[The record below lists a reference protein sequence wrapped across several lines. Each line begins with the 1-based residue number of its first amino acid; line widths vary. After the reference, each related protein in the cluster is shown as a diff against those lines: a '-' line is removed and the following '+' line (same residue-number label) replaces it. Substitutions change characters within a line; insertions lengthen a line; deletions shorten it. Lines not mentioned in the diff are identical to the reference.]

1 MNRMLRT
8 DRGVGHVSRFGLAI
22 APIVAA
28 SFLAASAGFSAVAQP
43 AVDAVAATWSK
54 DVWTAARSGKSDE
67 FLATLTRATDI
78 FPAESGV
85 PVASSAELLRTNI
98 EKREASRTEQI
109 EKLSQKIDEN
119 LSAET
124 TDVKSGDSKVSEA
137 LRSAVEL
144 SMLAVDRA
152 ALMAEPRMKDLV
164 ARAHKAA
171 VDAESR
177 GDWLVANE
185 IYYRLNLLYDEDK
198 EYQDDLDRQSSRLA
212 MIRLYAPER
221 FWTLRNDRRLAEGL
235 SALPP
240 YNPTA
245 DGWQT
250 KTEGI
255 TWDMV
260 SSSLQRGAER
270 YVERDRAGMKEMVI
284 GGLEGVRTLAE
295 LGDVRGVFTGLAD
308 DARREELLQYL
319 TLQIKA
325 VADAPVR
332 LTREDLDKT
341 LSALL
346 TVNRSTVAIP
356 DAALLHEFGNGAMA
370 KLDPFSAIIWPD
382 ELKTFQRQTQGRFVG
397 VGIQIQ
403 LDELQNIKITTP
415 LDGTPAQRAGI
426 RSGDL
431 IKKVDGVSTAGF
443 SLDQA
448 VSVITGA
455 PGKSVVLT
463 VERKV
468 GEELKAL
475 DITIVRANIDVKTVK
490 GWART
495 GPGERDWDYFVDR
508 KHGIGYVRLTQ
519 FTESTTRDFDAA
531 VRTMREQ
538 GLNAMILD
546 LRYNPG
552 GLLDQAVSISSRF
565 IAQGVIVRTETAGE
579 ALVDQQNAQPARNR
593 LNDIPVIVLINEGAA
608 SASEIVSG
616 AVQDYAKQGK
626 LDALVLGKR
635 SYGKGSVQNVWQ
647 ITPEAAM
654 KLTTQYYRL
663 PGGRLI
669 DKNRHLVTDWGVMPD
684 LVVDRLPSQEAEA
697 YEIRQAAD
705 VAEMDEQG
713 QMVQHEGGRPD
724 PNRLLSE
731 GLDLQLQTA
740 VAILQSRTTATQ
752 LVGTG
757 AAVGPQ

>member
-1 MNRMLRT
+1 MNTMLRAS
-8 DRGVGHVSRFGLAI
+8 RSGQRVSRFGPKV
-22 APIVAA
+22 APL
-28 SFLAASAGFSAVAQP
+28 LAASILALCGSATFAQ
-43 AVDAVAATWSK
+43 ATTDASAWSK
-54 DVWTAARSGKSDE
+54 QVWSAARSGKSDE
-67 FLATLTRATDI
+67 FLATLTRASDI

-85 PVASSAELLRTNI
+85 AVSDSASLLRENI
-98 EKREASRTEQI
+98 EKRETSRTEQI
-109 EKLSQKIDEN
+109 EKLSKKIDEE
-119 LSAET
+119 LAAEPAAT
-124 TDVKSGDSKVSEA
+124 KVSEA

-144 SMLAVDRA
+144 SMLAVDKN
-152 ALMAEPRMKDLV
+152 ALMSEDRMVDLV
-164 ARAHKAA
+164 GRADAA
-171 VDAESR
+171 AKLAEER

-185 IYYRLNLLYDEDK
+185 LYYRLNLLFDEDK
-198 EYQDDLDRQSSRLA
+198 RYQDDLDRQSSRLG
-212 MIRLYAPER
+212 MIRMYAPEQ

-235 SALPP
+235 SALPA

-255 TWDMV
+255 SWPMV
-260 SSSLQRGAER
+260 AGSLQRSAER

-284 GGLEGVRTLAE
+284 GGLEGVKTLAE
-295 LGDVRGVFTGLAD
+295 LPDVRRVFTGLGD
-308 DARREELLQYL
+308 EARRAEFIEFLSA
-319 TLQIKA
+319 QIKA

-332 LTREDLDKT
+332 LSRDDLDRT
-341 LSALL
+341 LEAVLR
-346 TVNRSTVAIP
+346 VNRGTTMVP

-370 KLDPFSAIIWPD
+370 RLDPFSAIIWPD

-403 LDELQNIKITTP
+403 LDEQQNIKITTP

-431 IKKVDGVSTAGF
+431 IRKVDDVSTAGF

-448 VSVITGA
+448 VSVITGS
-455 PGKSVVLT
+455 PGKTVVLT

-468 GEELKAL
+468 GEEIKSI
-475 DITIVRANIDVKTVK
+475 DISIVRANIDVKTVK

-508 KHGIGYVRLTQ
+508 NHGIGYVRLTQ
-519 FTESTTRDFDAA
+519 FTESTTRDFDTA
-531 VRTMREQ
+531 VKSMRDQ
-538 GLNAMILD
+538 GLNALILD

-579 ALVDQQNAQPARNR
+579 VMVDQQTAQPTRNR
-593 LNDIPVIVLINEGAA
+593 LNDIPVVVLINEGSA

-616 AVQDYAKQGK
+616 AIQDYAREGK
-626 LDALVLGKR
+626 LDAMLLGKR

-647 ITPEAAM
+647 ITPDAAM

-684 LVVDRLPSQEAEA
+684 LVVDRLPSEEADG
-697 YEIRQAAD
+697 YEIRQSAD
-705 VAEMDEQG
+705 VAEMDESG
-713 QMVQHEGGRPD
+713 QMVQHDEGRPD
-724 PNRLLSE
+724 PNRLITE
-731 GLDLQLQTA
+731 GLDLQLATA
-740 VAILQSRTTATQ
+740 VAILQSRTTATR

-757 AAVGPQ
+757 TPAGQQ

>member
-1 MNRMLRT
+1 MGSMMRDGRSTGPVARLMQMASPL
-8 DRGVGHVSRFGLAI
+8 LAAAAI
-22 APIVAA
+22 AAWPGGM
-28 SFLAASAGFSAVAQP
+28 LAAQP
-43 AVDAVAATWSK
+43 ATESPASEWSRQ
-54 DVWTAARSGKSDE
+54 VWSAARGGNGDE
-67 FLATLTRATDI
+67 FLATLTRASSI
-78 FPAESGV
+78 FASESGV
-85 PVASSAELLRTNI
+85 PVTDTAELLRANI
-98 EKREASRTEQI
+98 EKRESSRSEQI
-109 EKLSQKIDEN
+109 EKLSAKIDES
-119 LSAET
+119 LAAEQ
-124 TDVKSGDSKVSEA
+124 GDGKVSEA

-144 SMLAVDRA
+144 SMLAVDKS
-152 ALMAEPRMKDLV
+152 ALMAEPRMVDLV
-164 ARAHKAA
+164 ARATKAA
-171 VDAESR
+171 RDAESR
-177 GDWLVANE
+177 GDWLIANE
-185 IYYRLNLLYDEDK
+185 IYYRLNLLFDDDK
-198 EYQDDLDRQSSRLA
+198 RFQPDLDRQSARLA

-221 FWTLRNDRRLAEGL
+221 FWTLRNDRRIAEGL
-235 SALPP
+235 SPLPP

-245 DGWQT
+245 DGWQV

-255 TWDMV
+255 SWPMV
-260 SSSLQRGAER
+260 AGAIQRGAER
-270 YVERDRAGMKEMVI
+270 YVERHRAGMKEMLI
-284 GGLEGVRTLAE
+284 GGLDGVRTLVE

-308 DARREELLQYL
+308 DAKRAEFLQYL
-319 TLQIKA
+319 TLQSNA
-325 VADAPVR
+325 VAEATVR
-332 LTREDLDKT
+332 LSREDLDKT
-341 LSALL
+341 IGAILKF
-346 TVNRSTVAIP
+346 NRSTVAIP

-370 KLDPFSAIIWPD
+370 RLDPFSAIIWPD
-382 ELKTFQRQTQGRFVG
+382 EVKTFQRQTQGRFVG

-403 LDELQNIKITTP
+403 LDEQQNIKITTP

-455 PGKSVVLT
+455 PGKSVTLT
-463 VERKV
+463 IERKA
-468 GEELKAL
+468 GDEFKSL
-475 DITIVRANIDVKTVK
+475 DISIVRANIDVKTVK

-495 GPGERDWDYFVDR
+495 GAGERDWDYFIDR
-508 KHGIGYVRLTQ
+508 GHGIGYVRLTQ

-531 VRTMREQ
+531 IKTMREQ
-538 GLNAMILD
+538 GLNALILD

-552 GLLDQAVSISSRF
+552 GLLDQAVSVASRF

-579 ALVDQQNAQPARNR
+579 VMVDQQSAQPTRSR
-593 LNDIPVIVLINEGAA
+593 INDVPVIVLINEGSA

-616 AVQDYAKQGK
+616 AVQDYAREGK
-626 LDALVLGKR
+626 IDALVVGRR

-663 PGGRLI
+663 PAGRLI

-684 LVVDRLPSQEAEA
+684 LVVDRLPNHEAEA

-705 VAEMDEQG
+705 IAEMDEQG
-713 QMVQHEGGRPD
+713 KLVHQEGGRPD
-724 PNRLLSE
+724 PNRLITE

-740 VAILQSRTTATQ
+740 LAILQSRTTATR

-757 AAVGPQ
+757 GAAGQQ